1 MVNRITEKLIS
12 EWLRT
17 REPFSHKGDYGR
29 ASLIAGSK
37 GMMGAALLSAR
48 ACMRSGVGLLTVHVP
63 ECGYAIM
70 QLGIPEAKCQTDK
83 HSCHHTSIELPAGTE
98 VVGIGPGIGLDKQTG
113 WAMHQMMQEYPQTP
127 MVFDADALNILAEHP
142 EWLSELPKGSILT
155 PHPGEMQRLAL
166 EPQEM
171 AGKHHV
177 VVVLKGHHTRIYV
190 PKDQTVIVYENTLHG
205 NAGMAVGGSGD
216 VLTGIILSLMAQ
228 HYTAEEAA
236 AIGVWIHAFAADL
249 ALADGNSEESL
260 LPSDIIAHL
269 GAAFNVSRPGLHPA
283 SFTQNS

>member
-1 MVNRITEKLIS
+1 MEMHPVTEKLIS
-12 EWLRT
+12 EWLKT
-17 REPFSHKGDYGR
+17 RDPFSHKGDYGR

-63 ECGYAIM
+63 ECGYSIM
-70 QLGIPEAKCQTDK
+70 QLGIPEAKCQADAHPT
-83 HSCHHTSIELPAGTE
+83 HHTNIEIPAGTE
-98 VVGIGPGIGLDKQTG
+98 VVGIGPGIGMHAETQQ
-113 WAMHQMMQEYPQTP
+113 AMHQLLLLHPQIP
-127 MVFDADALNILAEHP
+127 MVFDADALNILAENP
-142 EWLSELPKGSILT
+142 KWLKEIPKGSILT
-155 PHPGEMQRLAL
+155 PHPGEMKRLAI

-171 AGKHHV
+171 VEKYQV
-177 VVVLKGHHTRIYV
+177 VVVLKGHHTRIFV
-190 PKDQTVIVYENTLHG
+190 PQGQGVKVYENTLHG

-216 VLTGIILSLMAQ
+216 VLTGIILALMAQ

-236 AIGVWIHAFAADL
+236 VAGVWLHALAADL

-269 GAAFNVSRPGLHPA
+269 GAAFNA
-283 SFTQNS
+283 SKLQ

>member
-1 MVNRITEKLIS
+1 MEMQPVTEKLIS
-12 EWLRT
+12 EWLKT
-17 REPFSHKGDYGR
+17 RDPFSHKGDYGR

-63 ECGYAIM
+63 ECGYDII
-70 QLGIPEAKCQTDK
+70 QLGIPEAKCQADMHPTR
-83 HSCHHTSIELPAGTE
+83 HTNIEIPAGTE
-98 VVGIGPGIGLDKQTG
+98 VVGIGPGIG
-113 WAMHQMMQEYPQTP
+113 MHAETQQALYRFLLGHPDIP
-127 MVFDADALNILAEHP
+127 MVIDADALNILAENP
-142 EWLSELPKGSILT
+142 QWLGNIPAGSIIT

-171 AGKHHV
+171 AEKYRV

-190 PKDQTVIVYENTLHG
+190 PEGQTVKVYENTLHG

-216 VLTGIILSLMAQ
+216 VLTGIILALLAQ
-228 HYTAEEAA
+228 HYTAEKAA
-236 AIGVWIHAFAADL
+236 VIGVWIHALAADL

-260 LPSDIIAHL
+260 LPSDIISHL
-269 GAAFNVSRPGLHPA
+269 GAAFNASRI
-283 SFTQNS
+283 